1 MTKLI
6 TTLLA
11 SSIVLAGCF
20 GEKKET
26 GDASAADLQVVAAKC
41 SELSGYTGQAAHVE
55 EVGVTFV
62 FRADNGAVAEC
73 EWTSPTNVK
82 LIELLY

>member
-11 SSIVLAGCF
+11 SSLLLAGCF

-26 GDASAADLQVVAAKC
+26 STTSAADLQIIAAKC
-41 SELSGYTGQAAHVE
+41 SELSGYTGEAMHT
-55 EVGVTFV
+55 VGVSFV

-73 EWTSPTNVK
+73 EWTSTNDVK